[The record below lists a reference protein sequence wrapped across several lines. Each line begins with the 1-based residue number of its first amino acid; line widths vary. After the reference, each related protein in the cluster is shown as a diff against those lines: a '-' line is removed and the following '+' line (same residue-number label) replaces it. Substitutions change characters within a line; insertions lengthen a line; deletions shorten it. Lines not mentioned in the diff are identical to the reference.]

1 MSSLKIVCSCWCKIV
16 FSPLFISFFSLCLFL
31 TKHIPQSMF
40 FYDQSKIKRIQ
51 TWNNLRVSKWWQK
64 YFFLGELSLTDDF
77 ISNRTHFFLWKS
89 TWYMNSMEHWILIGR
104 SQHLAVVHGNTVYQ
118 LITYLP
124 YHTADSTLSR
134 YPFRIK
140 VWSPFLGLLFFTEQL
155 ISSAPALY
163 TSVCKVSS
171 NGTSTWI

>member
-77 ISNRTHFFLWKS
+77 ISNRTLFSVKKHLVHEFYGALDSDWSIAAFSSCPWQYCLSAHYISPVPHRGLYALSLSFQDKS
-89 TWYMNSMEHWILIGR
+89 
-104 SQHLAVVHGNTVYQ
+104 
-118 LITYLP
+118 LITFSWFVIFYWTIDFQCTCII
-124 YHTADSTLSR
+124 YICVQS
-134 YPFRIK
+134 
-140 VWSPFLGLLFFTEQL
+140 
-155 ISSAPALY
+155 
-163 TSVCKVSS
+163 
-171 NGTSTWI
+171 